1 MAMGRALLALFL
13 IVPIIEI
20 ALFVLLG
27 DLIGFWWTMAG
38 VVVTAVIGS
47 LLLRWQG
54 LAVLDRIRTDLARN
68 SLPARP
74 IMDGLMMAIA
84 GALLLTPG
92 FFTDTIGF
100 LLFVPAV
107 RSAIFRFL
115 RSRIEMVE
123 LSPNGP
129 EQPRRGFQGVDLDV
143 NDWREAPDDGR

>member
-1 MAMGRALLALFL
+1 MGRLLLALFV

-20 ALFVLLG
+20 AVFVLLG

-38 VVVTAVIGS
+38 IVVTAVIGS
-47 LLLRWQG
+47 VLLRWQG
-54 LAVLDRIRTDLARN
+54 VAVLDRIRTDLARG

-92 FFTDTIGF
+92 FFTDTVGF

-107 RSAIFRFL
+107 RTAIFRFL
-115 RSRIEMVE
+115 RSRFELVE
-123 LSPNGP
+123 LSGDWPTRPRP
-129 EQPRRGFQGVDLDV
+129 EFRGVDLDDA
-143 NDWREAPDDGR
+143 DWREAPDEGP

>member
-1 MAMGRALLALFL
+1 MGRVLLALFL

-20 ALFVLLG
+20 GLFVLLG

-54 LAVLDRIRTDLARN
+54 VAVLDRIRTDLARN

-92 FFTDTIGF
+92 FFTDTVGF
-100 LLFVPAV
+100 ALFVPAV

-115 RSRIEMVE
+115 RSRLEIVE
-123 LSPNGP
+123 FSRNGP
-129 EQPRRGFQGVDLDV
+129 EPSRRQFEGVDLDDG
-143 NDWREAPDDGR
+143 DWREGPDEGR